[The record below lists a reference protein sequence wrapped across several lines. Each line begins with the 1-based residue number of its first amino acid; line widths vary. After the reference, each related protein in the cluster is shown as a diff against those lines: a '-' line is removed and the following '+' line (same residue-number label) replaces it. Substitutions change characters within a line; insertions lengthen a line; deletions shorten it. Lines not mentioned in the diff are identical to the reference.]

1 LGDGSFRIGE
11 QKPARATTAAVHD
24 PKRSASRWGHLQYYW
39 DGQRISRYF
48 DYAEERWI
56 DLAAERA
63 ERDPGPAI

>member
-1 LGDGSFRIGE
+1 LDDRCRIE
-11 QKPARATTAAVHD
+11 ERKSELATATTSRD

>member
-1 LGDGSFRIGE
+1 VTLA
-11 QKPARATTAAVHD
+11 KT
-24 PKRSASRWGHLQYYW
+24 RWGHLQYYW

-56 DLAAERA
+56 GLAAEPA